1 MALNTKRKE
10 YMMTLNVELETN
22 NNSKSQNEDV
32 ALNAKPKNMYDGY
45 EFRTRN
51 KRRP

>member
-32 ALNAKPKNMYDGY
+32 ALNAELKETSGSKCQAD
-45 EFRTRN
+45 
-51 KRRP
+51 